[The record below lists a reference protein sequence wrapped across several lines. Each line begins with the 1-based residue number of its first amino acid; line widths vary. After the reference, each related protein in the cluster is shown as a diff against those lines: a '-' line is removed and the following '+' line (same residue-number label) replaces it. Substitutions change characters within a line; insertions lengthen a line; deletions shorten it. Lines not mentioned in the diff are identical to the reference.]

1 MNLSIFWLG
10 YICSAKPK
18 KNLEAVRLHVK
29 RKGMKKYA
37 SKDFNRAHP
46 ANLLASQKPAHIDP
60 TPHIFSKQDTSGI

>member
-1 MNLSIFWLG
+1 M
-10 YICSAKPK
+10 
-18 KNLEAVRLHVK
+18 EAVRLHVK

-37 SKDFNRAHP
+37 SKNFNQAHP